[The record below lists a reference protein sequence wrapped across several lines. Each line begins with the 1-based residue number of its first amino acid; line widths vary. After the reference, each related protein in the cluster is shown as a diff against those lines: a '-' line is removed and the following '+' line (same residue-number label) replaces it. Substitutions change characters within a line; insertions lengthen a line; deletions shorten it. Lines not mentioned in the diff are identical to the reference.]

1 MRNDGPAQGAG
12 HFQFRSGYSYRIR
25 TNRRGYIAV
34 LPSSRI
40 FTGIAALSL
49 AATAAC
55 TTDPQT
61 GQKRMSKAGIGALR
75 SEEHTSELQSLMRT
89 SYSVFCLKKKKL
101 QKLLTQC

>member
-61 GQKRMSKAGIGALR
+61 GQKRMSKAGIGALAGAALGPGAGAIVGGQGNKNGSASCWER
-75 SEEHTSELQSLMRT
+75 GCQ
-89 SYSVFCLKKKKL
+89 
-101 QKLLTQC
+101 